1 MSKFG
6 FADSLTGLG
15 EIFLKYGGIC
25 CLALERAKN
34 KSFLL
39 TEVLCLDRRIND
51 SWLKQ
56 FYSDFN
62 AYWRL
67 HCRFRRNCPFFGK
80 VKHCGCQRVAGEL
93 TSGWTINVDDA
104 GNKSWRWLFEASMV
118 IDLLPL
124 WMVGGE
130 LIDIRLVAS
139 GLMVPASRIWCGL
152 WEWLQFCPWNMRFG
166 AAVCPFAGFCA

>member
-1 MSKFG
+1 MSNFG
-6 FADSLTGLG
+6 FADSLTGLR

-39 TEVLCLDRRIND
+39 KEVLCLDRKIND
-51 SWLKQ
+51 SWLTQ
-56 FYSDFN
+56 FYPDFT

-67 HCRFRRNCPFFGK
+67 HCRFRSNCPFFGK
-80 VKHCGCQRVAGEL
+80 VKHCGCQRVVGEL

-104 GNKSWRWLFEASMV
+104 GNQSWRWLFEASMV

-139 GLMVPASRIWCGL
+139 GLMVPAGRLGCGL
-152 WEWLQFCPWNMRFG
+152 WEWLHF
-166 AAVCPFAGFCA
+166 